1 MIEIK
6 DATITIAGKT
16 LLEDCSFMARKGQ
29 ITAIVGC
36 NSEALTALV
45 HAFLGFLPL
54 NKGHV
59 SIDGEEIMPLSA
71 PFFRQKIAY
80 VPTNFTFG
88 NMQVSELLR
97 TLMGNSL
104 SVMKEQKKALWK
116 EWEALAIERSCYDA
130 VWESLPADVQ
140 QRIVLSVTGMLDRKI
155 ILMNQPTLY
164 QTEESLK
171 IVTTYIKS
179 LSSEDSVVCFTTMD
193 EESAQVADVIVKL
206 TK

>member
-16 LLEDCSFMARKGQ
+16 LLEDCSFIAHKGQ
-29 ITAIVGC
+29 ITAILGC

-54 NKGHV
+54 NKGYV

-80 VPTNFTFG
+80 VPVNFSFE
-88 NMQVSELLR
+88 NMQVFELLR

-116 EWEALAIERSCYDA
+116 EWEALAIEKTCYDA
-130 VWESLPADVQ
+130 VWESLPTDVQ
-140 QRIVLSVTGMLDRKI
+140 QRIVLSVAGLLDRKM

-171 IVTTYIKS
+171 IVTTYIRS

-193 EESAQVADVIVKL
+193 EEVAQVADVIVKL
-206 TK
+206 TM

>member
-6 DATITIAGKT
+6 DATITVAGKT
-16 LLEDCSFMARKGQ
+16 LLENCSFMAREGQ

-45 HAFLGFLPL
+45 HAFLGFQPL
-54 NKGHV
+54 NKGYV

-80 VPTNFTFG
+80 VPANFAFG

-130 VWESLPADVQ
+130 VWESLPIDVQ

-179 LSSEDSVVCFTTMD
+179 LSSEDNIVYFTTMD
-193 EESAQVADVIVKL
+193 EESAQVADVIIKL
-206 TK
+206 TM

>member
-6 DATITIAGKT
+6 DVTITIAGNT
-16 LLEDCSFMARKGQ
+16 LLEDCSFMAREGQ

-54 NKGHV
+54 NKGYV

-80 VPTNFTFG
+80 VPVNFSFG
-88 NMQVSELLR
+88 NMQVSKLLH

-104 SVMKEQKKALWK
+104 SLMKEQKKALWK

-130 VWESLPADVQ
+130 VWESLPTDVQ
-140 QRIVLSVTGMLDRKI
+140 QRIVLSVAGMLDRKI

-171 IVTTYIKS
+171 IVTTYIRS
-179 LSSEDSVVCFTTMD
+179 LSSEDNVVCFTTMD

-206 TK
+206 TM

>member
-16 LLEDCSFMARKGQ
+16 LLEDCSFIAHKGQ
-29 ITAIVGC
+29 ITAILGC

-54 NKGHV
+54 NKGYV

-80 VPTNFTFG
+80 VPVNFAFE
-88 NMQVSELLR
+88 NMQVFELLR

-116 EWEALAIERSCYDA
+116 EWEALAIEKTCYDA
-130 VWESLPADVQ
+130 VWESLPTDVQ
-140 QRIVLSVTGMLDRKI
+140 QRIVLSVAGLLDRKM

-171 IVTTYIKS
+171 IVTTYIRS

-193 EESAQVADVIVKL
+193 EEVAQVADVIVKL
-206 TK
+206 TM

>member
-54 NKGHV
+54 NKGYV

-80 VPTNFTFG
+80 VPANFSFG
-88 NMQVSELLR
+88 NMLVSELLH
-97 TLMGNSL
+97 TLMGNSQQ
-104 SVMKEQKKALWK
+104 MRKEQKKALWT
-116 EWEALAIERSCYDA
+116 EWEALAIEKTCYDA
-130 VWESLPADVQ
+130 VWESLPTDVQ
-140 QRIVLSVTGMLDRKI
+140 QRIILSVAGMLDRKMM
-155 ILMNQPTLY
+155 LMDEPTSY
-164 QTEESLK
+164 QTAESRMV
-171 IVTTYIKS
+171 VTTYIKS

-193 EESAQVADVIVKL
+193 EEVAQVADVIVKL
-206 TK
+206 TM

>member
-1 MIEIK
+1 MIEFK
-6 DATITIAGKT
+6 DATIAVAGKT
-16 LLEDCSFMARKGQ
+16 LLEDCSFMAREGQ
-29 ITAIVGC
+29 ITAIVGR

-54 NKGHV
+54 NKGYV

-80 VPTNFTFG
+80 VPVNFAFG
-88 NMQVSELLR
+88 NMQVSELLH

-116 EWEALAIERSCYDA
+116 EWGALAIERSCYDA
-130 VWESLPADVQ
+130 VWESLPTDVQ
-140 QRIVLSVTGMLDRKI
+140 QRIVLSVAGMLDRKI

-164 QTEESLK
+164 QTEERRMV
-171 IVTTYIKS
+171 VTSYIKS
-179 LSSEDSVVCFTTMD
+179 LNSEDSVVCFTTMD

-206 TK
+206 TM

>member
-16 LLEDCSFMARKGQ
+16 LLEDCSFIAHKGQ
-29 ITAIVGC
+29 ITAILGC

-45 HAFLGFLPL
+45 HAFLGFQPL
-54 NKGHV
+54 NKGYV

-80 VPTNFTFG
+80 VPANFAFG

-130 VWESLPADVQ
+130 VWESLPIDVQ

-179 LSSEDSVVCFTTMD
+179 LSSEDNIVCFTTMD
-193 EESAQVADVIVKL
+193 EESAQVADVIIKL
-206 TK
+206 TM

>member
-6 DATITIAGKT
+6 DATINIAGKT
-16 LLEDCSFMARKGQ
+16 LLEDCSFIARKGQ
-29 ITAIVGC
+29 ITAILGC
-36 NSEALTALV
+36 NSETLSALV
-45 HAFLGFLPL
+45 QTFLGFQPL
-54 NKGHV
+54 NKGYV

-80 VPTNFTFG
+80 VPANFSFG

-116 EWEALAIERSCYDA
+116 EWEALAIERTCYDA
-130 VWESLPADVQ
+130 VWESLPTDVQ
-140 QRIVLSVTGMLDRKI
+140 QRIILSVAGMLDRKMM
-155 ILMNQPTLY
+155 LMDEPTSY
-164 QTEESLK
+164 QTAESRMV
-171 IVTTYIKS
+171 VTTYIKS

-193 EESAQVADVIVKL
+193 EEVAQVADVIVKL
-206 TK
+206 TM

>member
-16 LLEDCSFMARKGQ
+16 LLEDCSFIAHKGQ
-29 ITAIVGC
+29 ITAILGC

-54 NKGHV
+54 NKGYV

-80 VPTNFTFG
+80 VPVNFSFG

-116 EWEALAIERSCYDA
+116 EWEALAIEKTCYDA
-130 VWESLPADVQ
+130 VWESLPTDVQ
-140 QRIVLSVTGMLDRKI
+140 QRIVLSVAGMLDRKM
-155 ILMNQPTLY
+155 ILINQPTFY
-164 QTEESLK
+164 QTEESQMV
-171 IVTTYIKS
+171 VTSYIRS

-193 EESAQVADVIVKL
+193 EEVAQVADVIVKL
-206 TK
+206 TM

>member
-16 LLEDCSFMARKGQ
+16 LLEDCSFMAREGQ

-54 NKGHV
+54 NKGYV

-71 PFFRQKIAY
+71 SFFRQKITY
-80 VPTNFTFG
+80 VPVNFAFE

-97 TLMGNSL
+97 TLMGNSQQ
-104 SVMKEQKKALWK
+104 MRKEQKKALWK
-116 EWEALAIERSCYDA
+116 EWEALAIEKTCYDA
-130 VWESLPADVQ
+130 VWESLPTDVQ
-140 QRIVLSVTGMLDRKI
+140 QRIILSVAGMLDRKMM
-155 ILMNQPTLY
+155 LMDEPTSY
-164 QTEESLK
+164 QTAESRMV
-171 IVTTYIKS
+171 VTTYVKS
-179 LSSEDSVVCFTTMD
+179 LRTEDSVVCFTTMD
-193 EESAQVADVIVKL
+193 EEVAQVADVIVKL
-206 TK
+206 TM

>member
-6 DATITIAGKT
+6 DATITVAGKT
-16 LLEDCSFMARKGQ
+16 LLEDCSFMAREGQ

-45 HAFLGFLPL
+45 HVFLGFLPL
-54 NKGHV
+54 NKGYV

-80 VPTNFTFG
+80 VPANFSFG
-88 NMQVSELLR
+88 NMQVSELLH
-97 TLMGNSL
+97 TLMGNSQQ
-104 SVMKEQKKALWK
+104 MRKEQKKALWK

-130 VWESLPADVQ
+130 VWESLPTDVQ

-155 ILMNQPTLY
+155 ILMNQPTLH

-179 LSSEDSVVCFTTMD
+179 LNSEDSVVCFTTMD
-193 EESAQVADVIVKL
+193 EEVAQVADVIVKL
-206 TK
+206 IT

>member
-6 DATITIAGKT
+6 DATITVAGKT
-16 LLEDCSFMARKGQ
+16 LLENCSFMAREGQ

-45 HAFLGFLPL
+45 HAFLGFQPL
-54 NKGHV
+54 NKGYV

-80 VPTNFTFG
+80 VPANFAFG

-130 VWESLPADVQ
+130 VWESLPIDVQ

-179 LSSEDSVVCFTTMD
+179 LSSEDNIVCFTTMD
-193 EESAQVADVIVKL
+193 EESAQVADVIIKL
-206 TK
+206 TM

>member
-6 DATITIAGKT
+6 DATINIAGKT
-16 LLEDCSFMARKGQ
+16 LLEDCSFIAHKGQ
-29 ITAIVGC
+29 ITAILGC
-36 NSEALTALV
+36 NSEALSALV
-45 HAFLGFLPL
+45 QTFLGFQPL
-54 NKGHV
+54 NKGYV

-80 VPTNFTFG
+80 VPVNFSFG
-88 NMQVSELLR
+88 NMQVSELLC

-140 QRIVLSVTGMLDRKI
+140 QRIVLSVIGMLDRKM

-164 QTEESLK
+164 QTEESQMV
-171 IVTTYIKS
+171 VTSYIKS

-206 TK
+206 TM

>member
-6 DATITIAGKT
+6 DATITVAGKT
-16 LLEDCSFMARKGQ
+16 LLEDCSFMAREGQ

-45 HAFLGFLPL
+45 HVFLGFLPL
-54 NKGHV
+54 NKGYV

-80 VPTNFTFG
+80 VPANFSFG
-88 NMQVSELLR
+88 NMQVSELLH
-97 TLMGNSL
+97 TLMGNSQQ
-104 SVMKEQKKALWK
+104 MRKEQKKALWK

-130 VWESLPADVQ
+130 VWESLPTDVQ

-155 ILMNQPTLY
+155 ILMNQPTLH

-179 LSSEDSVVCFTTMD
+179 LNSEDSVVCFTTMD
-193 EESAQVADVIVKL
+193 EEVAQVADVIVKL
-206 TK
+206 IM

>member
-6 DATITIAGKT
+6 DATINIAGKT
-16 LLEDCSFMARKGQ
+16 LLEDCSFIAHKGQ
-29 ITAIVGC
+29 ITAILGC
-36 NSEALTALV
+36 NSEALSALV
-45 HAFLGFLPL
+45 QTFLGFQPL
-54 NKGHV
+54 NKGYV

-80 VPTNFTFG
+80 VPVNFSFG
-88 NMQVSELLR
+88 NMQVSELLC

-140 QRIVLSVTGMLDRKI
+140 QRIVLSVTGMLDRKM

-164 QTEESLK
+164 QTEESQMV
-171 IVTTYIKS
+171 VTSYIKS

-206 TK
+206 TM

>member
-6 DATITIAGKT
+6 NATINIAGKT
-16 LLEDCSFMARKGQ
+16 LLEDCSFIAHKGQ
-29 ITAIVGC
+29 ITAILGC
-36 NSEALTALV
+36 NSEALSALV
-45 HAFLGFLPL
+45 QTFLGFQPL
-54 NKGHV
+54 NKGYV

-80 VPTNFTFG
+80 VPVNFSFG
-88 NMQVSELLR
+88 NMLVSELLC

-140 QRIVLSVTGMLDRKI
+140 QRIVLSVTGMLDRKM

-164 QTEESLK
+164 QTEESQMV
-171 IVTTYIKS
+171 VTSYIKS

-206 TK
+206 TM

>member
-1 MIEIK
+1 
-6 DATITIAGKT
+6 
-16 LLEDCSFMARKGQ
+16 MAREGQ

-45 HAFLGFLPL
+45 HAFLGFQPL
-54 NKGHV
+54 NKGYV

-80 VPTNFTFG
+80 VPVNFAFG
-88 NMQVSELLR
+88 NMQVSELLC

-104 SVMKEQKKALWK
+104 SMMKEQKKALWK

-130 VWESLPADVQ
+130 VWESLPTDVQ
-140 QRIVLSVTGMLDRKI
+140 QRIVLSVAGMLDRKM

-164 QTEESLK
+164 QTEESQMV
-171 IVTTYIKS
+171 VTSYIKS
-179 LSSEDSVVCFTTMD
+179 LRSEDSVVCFTTMD
-193 EESAQVADVIVKL
+193 EESAYVADVIVKL